1 MSRPASELRTVPIEK
16 TISGTCSTA
25 LKNTKMQW
33 HFNRCSA
40 VSYSTGLTINSVCA
54 RLTASAI
61 SRATLSTIF
70 FECAAICKL
79 GLEGIVSKKLTCI
92 YRWGPSR
99 AWLRIKNP
107 KAPAATRAA
116 EHSELAKVIEP
127 NSDHEIRAQGDSY

>member
-1 MSRPASELRTVPIEK
+1 
-16 TISGTCSTA
+16 
-25 LKNTKMQW
+25 MQW

-54 RLTASAI
+54 RMTASAI
-61 SRATLSTIF
+61 CRATLST
-70 FECAAICKL
+70 AAICKL
-79 GLEGIVSKKLTCI
+79 GLEGIISKKANVH
-92 YRWGPSR
+92 YRSGPSR
-99 AWLRIKNP
+99 AWLKIKNP